1 LNFDPA
7 NRILLLH
14 FDGQLS
20 DEAVA
25 EFCRAMRKYWIAAD
39 ARMGIVDF
47 SAITAFALSSEL
59 IRQRAQQEPRMPDPA
74 SRPRV
79 IVAPTN
85 LEFDLARMFQILGES
100 ARPLLSV
107 VHTLDEA
114 LTALGIQFA
123 HFEPLEPESLSGH
136 LNQA

>member
-1 LNFDPA
+1 MALRVDFDPA

-20 DEAVA
+20 DESVA
-25 EFCRAMRKYWIAAD
+25 EFYRAIRKHWIAAD

-47 SAITAFALSSEL
+47 SAVTAFALSSEL
-59 IRQRAQQEPRMPDPA
+59 IRQLAEQEPCMPDPA

-85 LEFDLARMFQILGES
+85 LEFGLARMFQILGES

-114 LTALGIQFA
+114 LAALGIPFA
-123 HFEPLEPESLSGH
+123 HFEPLESE
-136 LNQA
+136 

>member
-1 LNFDPA
+1 LNSIRA

-20 DEAVA
+20 DESVA
-25 EFCRAMRKYWIAAD
+25 EFYRAIRKYWIAAD

-47 SAITAFALSSEL
+47 SAVTAFALSSEL
-59 IRQRAQQEPRMPDPA
+59 IRQLAEREPCMPDPA

-79 IVAPTN
+79 IVAPTS
-85 LEFDLARMFQILGES
+85 LEFGLARMFQILGES

-107 VHTLDEA
+107 VHTMDEA
-114 LTALGIQFA
+114 LAALAIPFA
-123 HFEPLEPESLSGH
+123 NFEPLESK
-136 LNQA
+136 